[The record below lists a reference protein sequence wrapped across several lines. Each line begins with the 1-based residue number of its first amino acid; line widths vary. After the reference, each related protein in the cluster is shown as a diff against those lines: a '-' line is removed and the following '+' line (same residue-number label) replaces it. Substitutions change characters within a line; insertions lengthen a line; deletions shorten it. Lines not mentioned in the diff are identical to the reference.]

1 MLELLALDKGG
12 GEVLRSALLV
22 VHVIISLGLIAAV
35 LLQSGKSAGLG
46 VIGGGAEAL
55 FGKKKGLDELLGK
68 VATALAALFIVSSVV
83 LSVIHG

>member
-1 MLELLALDKGG
+1 M
-12 GEVLRSALLV
+12 LRSALLV

-35 LLQSGKSAGLG
+35 LLQQGKSAGLG

-68 VATALAALFIVSSVV
+68 VATALAALFIVSSIL
-83 LSVIHG
+83 LSMVHA

>member
-1 MLELLALDKGG
+1 M
-12 GEVLRSALLV
+12 LRSALLV
-22 VHVIISLGLIAAV
+22 VHAIISLGLIAAV

-55 FGKKKGLDELLGK
+55 FGKRKGLDDLLGK

-83 LSVIHG
+83 LSVLHG